1 MGQLKMRT
9 VTVIKHKL
17 ALEEMSRLGVDV
29 SSDMARCEKDID
41 FLVGCMKV
49 VEPIE
54 YYRRRKRWKG
64 SLTDKQKDVIRKNI
78 KTHSDVEI
86 AGMLQG

>member
-1 MGQLKMRT
+1 MNQLKVRMIK
-9 VTVIKHKL
+9 VIKHKL

-29 SSDMARCEKDID
+29 SSDMARCEKDIA
-41 FLVGCMKV
+41 FLVDCLKV